1 MREPRGWRLC
11 ARRPSAVGR
20 GANNA
25 EQCMKH
31 GCSIPVL
38 LHMCMSAP
46 KSLRTLVAADLPR
59 VLANPKTIRSTVLN
73 TVALSLSAPPDAKVQ
88 MVCNSQSFVPLGL
101 ARCDIL
107 PRPRPLSVRS
117 STYIVVDVAA
127 PWAQAIAALP
137 ASPPLVGAL
146 AGNLEGPASSCVCA
160 EAAGIS
166 PVVETR
172 ERTPPLPRRLG

>member
-25 EQCMKH
+25 EQCLQR

-88 MVCNSQSFVPLGL
+88 MVCNSQFRYIG
-101 ARCDIL
+101 ARWL
-107 PRPRPLSVRS
+107 R
-117 STYIVVDVAA
+117 Y
-127 PWAQAIAALP
+127 
-137 ASPPLVGAL
+137 SPPTSSSLGKKL
-146 AGNLEGPASSCVCA
+146 HLTRRGRRTMGSGDRRPARQPSACGGSGRKPGRA
-160 EAAGIS
+160 S
-166 PVVETR
+166 
-172 ERTPPLPRRLG
+172 